1 MEELNELEVTLLS
14 GLVEKYPSL
23 KSHLS
28 HIKVSSREISGFS
41 LYVNFSYVDFN
52 EEPEMIN
59 ALFSNGEKIEIPA
72 LKEGLSYVIDVT
84 AGIIEHIEFSTYK
97 EKWDGTFG
105 EYRIVENE
113 MNNQQN

>member
-1 MEELNELEVTLLS
+1 MEELNDLEATLLN
-14 GLVEKYPSL
+14 GLTKKYPAL

-28 HIKVSSREISGFS
+28 HIKVSKREISGFS
-41 LYVNFSYVDFN
+41 QYVYFSYVDFS

-59 ALFSNGEKIEIPA
+59 ILFSNGEKIEIPT

-105 EYRIVENE
+105 EYQIVENK
-113 MNNQQN
+113 NNGQN

>member
-1 MEELNELEVTLLS
+1 MEELNDLERTLLN
-14 GLVEKYPSL
+14 GLTEKYPSL
-23 KSHLS
+23 KSHLPY
-28 HIKVSSREISGFS
+28 IQVSKREISGFS
-41 LYVNFSYVDFN
+41 LYVNFTYIDFN
-52 EEPEMIN
+52 EELELIN

-113 MNNQQN
+113 IN

>member
-1 MEELNELEVTLLS
+1 MEELNELETTLLN
-14 GLVEKYPSL
+14 GLVQKYPSL

-28 HIKVSSREISGFS
+28 HLKVSKRGVSGFS
-41 LYVNFSYVDFN
+41 LYVNFAYVDFS

-105 EYRIVENE
+105 EYRIVESEIGN
-113 MNNQQN
+113 

>member
-1 MEELNELEVTLLS
+1 MEEINELETTLLN

-23 KSHLS
+23 KSHIPHL
-28 HIKVSSREISGFS
+28 KVSKRQISGFS
-41 LYVNFSYVDFN
+41 LYVYFSYVDFN

-59 ALFSNGEKIEIPA
+59 SLFSNGEKIMIPA
-72 LKEGLSYVIDVT
+72 LKDGLSYVIDVT

-105 EYRIVENE
+105 EYQIVESE
-113 MNNQQN
+113 IGNQ